1 MGKCICNDAFP
12 ATLRSPGRRASH
24 STANN
29 MTKEM
34 FAGLEW
40 TATALAVGTLAW
52 GAAAPR
58 SQLFGPTI
66 RRLNARGGIALTF
79 DDGPNPAITP
89 HLLKLLDRYNARA
102 TFFLIGAHV
111 RACPELA
118 AEIANR
124 GHSVGNHTDSH
135 PNLIWKTPTFIRR
148 ELLACREAIASATGN
163 PPLWMRPP
171 FGFRGPQLA
180 AIVRESGHQAVVMWS
195 RLAWDWKAQNKAPV
209 IERLRRVTNG
219 DIVLLHDGD
228 HLELRGR
235 RMHTVEALQYWLPRW
250 KDAGHSF
257 VTMDRAAPGSMKP

>member
-1 MGKCICNDAFP
+1 MGKYIRNGAFHGK
-12 ATLRSPGRRASH
+12 LRSLGRRTPHGA
-24 STANN
+24 ANN
-29 MTKEM
+29 MTREM

-52 GAAAPR
+52 GAVAPG

-66 RRLNARGGIALTF
+66 RRVQTRRGIALTF

-124 GHSVGNHTDSH
+124 GHSIGNHTDSH
-135 PNLIWKTPTFIRR
+135 PNLIWKTPAFIRR
-148 ELLACREAIASATGN
+148 ELLACSEAITSATDHV
-163 PPLWMRPP
+163 PIWMRPP

-180 AIVRESGHQAVVMWS
+180 AIVRETGHQPMVMWS

-257 VTMDRAAPGSMKP
+257 VTMDSVAPCSAKT